1 MIEIDIL
8 RSVLLDSDEA
18 AKECNLRYGSK
29 KITEVLSLSKLR
41 NNFLNLSYE
50 LNDELSINLER
61 LEKDSIIKKIHAK
74 NISLKLKE
82 HKVKH
87 VFMKGVP
94 LSNSFYKN
102 NSDRIYSDADILI
115 DLKDYKKFYEFLD
128 LNKLNHN
135 FNYKYL
141 NRKGYTRSALE
152 VIDSDINLDFHY
164 RISDNFRKNKCELS
178 NYALRNPKILEG
190 LLVPE
195 NEILLII
202 CLFNALKKDHLKSG
216 PIYIVDVKRIIQK
229 GVDEAYLLRLL
240 NEFNLTKFYEE
251 TVSIINNLNEFKETS
266 KQCRFIIRLFKNEW
280 KRSLI
285 PSKNT
290 IYTQFMHLIDP
301 EPYLNYVGGNLKKNQ
316 YFELI
321 KYKFKRGNRRI

>member
-8 RSVLLDSDEA
+8 RSVLLDSDDI
-18 AKECNLRYGSK
+18 AKECNLKYGSK
-29 KITEVLSLSKLR
+29 KITKVLSLSKLR
-41 NNFLNLSYE
+41 NNFINLSSE
-50 LNDELSINLER
+50 LTNELSINSEQ

-74 NISLKLKE
+74 NISSKLKE

-94 LSNSFYKN
+94 LSNSFYRN
-102 NSDRIYSDADILI
+102 NSDRIYTDADILI

-128 LNKLNHN
+128 LNKLKHN
-135 FNYKYL
+135 YNYEYL

-152 VIDSDINLDFHY
+152 VIDSYINLDFHY
-164 RISDNFRKNKCELS
+164 RISENFGNNKCELS
-178 NYALRNPKILEG
+178 NYALRNPKISEG
-190 LLVPE
+190 LPVPE

-202 CLFNALKKDHLKSG
+202 CLYNALRKDHLRSG
-216 PIYIVDVKRIIQK
+216 PVYIVDAKRIIQK
-229 GVDEAYLLRLL
+229 GVDEAYLLKIL

-251 TVSIINNLNEFKETS
+251 TVSIISNLEEFKETH
-266 KQCRFIIRLFKNEW
+266 KQCRFIVRLFKNEW
-280 KRSLI
+280 KRRFI
-285 PSKNT
+285 PSKNI

-301 EPYLNYVGGNLKKNQ
+301 EPYLNYVGGNLKKNR

-321 KYKFKRGNRRI
+321 KYKLKRGNRRL